1 MVDSK
6 ETFSHFIF
14 IAVIKNTNYF
24 VYVIFSNRHL
34 LKKITGLTL
43 DNDKVQIYSS

>member
-24 VYVIFSNRHL
+24 VYVIW
-34 LKKITGLTL
+34 
-43 DNDKVQIYSS
+43 QILIVIY